1 MSTLLEN
8 VATFLAAA
16 IPPSATGGLAQGVN
30 LFIGRLPAE
39 APDAAVVVHQYEG
52 QSPLFT
58 MGASVSA
65 LERPKIQVMVR
76 GGIEDYPGAYSTAV
90 AVRNAL
96 GGFQSPSASMP
107 GVIRIEPLGTPN
119 PTGFDQVNRPRFT
132 VNFQIHLNAGSDGL
146 PTP

>member
-8 VATFLAAA
+8 VATVLAAQ
-16 IPPSATGGLAQGVN
+16 IPPSATGGLTAGVN
-30 LFIGRLPAE
+30 LFIGRIPAE
-39 APDAAVVVHQYEG
+39 APDAVVVVHQYEG

-58 MGASVSA
+58 MGEAISA

-76 GGIEDYPGAYSTAV
+76 GGIEDYPGAYTTAV

-96 GGFQSPSASMP
+96 AGFQTPSASLP

-132 VNFQIHLNAGSDGL
+132 LNFQIHLNAKSDGL